1 MKNTAIDYAKIN
13 DAVMRNAPLD
23 TLIVLCRVIDIESC
37 FDPVFEPSKNF
48 LDVCKRYW
56 ENYYAEIMKAKP
68 SVPTFYAQGEDGTL
82 YFYHGNTPAM
92 AHSPTSMRTHRR
104 RNATHGRLDRLR
116 VSSRMKPISAT
127 ASMAFRP
134 TFPTRIRRKS
144 GSRRRNGCGLKT
156 PTRPLFPRKSSNRC
170 RSRLQAA
177 AGK

>member
-13 DAVMRNAPLD
+13 DAVMQNAPLD
-23 TLIVLCRVIDIESC
+23 ILIALCRAIDIESC
-37 FDPVFEPSKNF
+37 FNPVFEPFKSF

-56 ENYYAEIMKAKP
+56 ENYYAEIMKSKP
-68 SVPTFYAQGEDGTL
+68 SVPTFCAQGEDGTL

-104 RNATHGRLDRLR
+104 RNATHGRLDRSR

-144 GSRRRNGCGLKT
+144 GSRRRNG
-156 PTRPLFPRKSSNRC
+156 SD
-170 RSRLQAA
+170 
-177 AGK
+177 